1 MAKEKKTR
9 SRADHTQ
16 GFKDPTGLPY
26 RPCVGVMLLNA
37 RGEVF
42 IGRRAAENDPEQV
55 VGEYAWQM
63 PQGGID
69 EGEDPFEAACR
80 ELYEETNVR
89 SVELVAEAPEWLNYD
104 LPPELVGVAWKGRFR
119 GQTQKWFALR
129 FTGNEDEIDVHNPA
143 DGTHKPEFDSWRWEA
158 LERLPDLVV
167 PFKRP
172 VYEQVVATL
181 SKLVVR

>member
-1 MAKEKKTR
+1 MAKEKKNR
-9 SRADHTQ
+9 SPADHGR

-42 IGRRAAENDPEQV
+42 LGRRAAENDPEQV
-55 VGEYAWQM
+55 TGPFAWQM

-69 EGEDPFEAACR
+69 EGEEPFEAACR

-89 SVELVAEAPEWLNYD
+89 SVELLAEAPEWFNYD
-104 LPPELVGVAWKGRFR
+104 LPPELVGIAWKGRFR

-129 FTGNEDEIDVHNPA
+129 FTGDEDEIEIHRPA
-143 DGTHKPEFDSWRWEA
+143 GGTHKPEFDAWRWEA
-158 LERLPDLVV
+158 MERLPDLVV

-172 VYEQVVATL
+172 VYQQVVATFA
-181 SKLVVR
+181 KLAVR